1 MSDVAVLPAAL
12 AARAGAVADLIGERL
27 HTPALAAAA
36 AVRAARQ
43 TDMSFW
49 ADASLSEGHAGLA
62 LLHLQAARSAAA
74 NGSGTGKKEFDRAS
88 AFVRAAFS
96 ATREIP
102 MEHPGLF
109 DGTAGLAF
117 ALQDV
122 ARDEPR
128 FLPSLGRLH
137 DQLARQ
143 VIATDWPRLPGAVAD
158 HHYDLV
164 YGAAGIA
171 VQLCSAS
178 PVTPVVEEA
187 LDRCLRHL
195 VWVATDG
202 HWAVDGRLDTGM
214 SHGAAGI
221 TAALATAWRR
231 GRRVPGQRAALDEL
245 ATWLLDAGSGGGRGL
260 RWTRTVPTDDGEAAP
275 AWCHGTGG
283 VAAGLL
289 AVSRATGDRG
299 LEEQAFAALDGLLD
313 RVFAG
318 DVPRSPTVCHGLA
331 GLAVLAHE
339 FAAHGSG
346 GAARALPDLARRLV
360 DSADPD
366 LPLLYRDHET
376 TGHIVDN
383 PGLLTGAAGV
393 ALTLRAL
400 ATGHRPGWWSVL
412 LPQ

>member
-1 MSDVAVLPAAL
+1 MSDAALLPPGL

-27 HTPALAAAA
+27 ATPADADAA

-43 TDMSFW
+43 TDMPFW
-49 ADASLSEGHAGLA
+49 AGASLSEGHAGLA
-62 LLHLQAARSAAA
+62 LLHLH
-74 NGSGTGKKEFDRAS
+74 TGVDRAS

-96 ATREIP
+96 ATREDP
-102 MEHPGLF
+102 LDHPGLF

-122 ARDEPR
+122 SRHESR
-128 FLPSLGRLH
+128 FVPGLGRLH
-137 DQLARQ
+137 EQLARQ

-171 VQLCSAS
+171 VQLCS
-178 PVTPVVEEA
+178 VTPVTSAVEEA
-187 LDRCLRHL
+187 LDRCLRYL
-195 VWVATDG
+195 VWVAAAG
-202 HWAVDGRLDTGM
+202 HRAVRGRLDTGM

-221 TAALATAWRR
+221 AAALATAWRR

-245 ATWLLDAGSGGGRGL
+245 TAWLLAVGRGGGHGL
-260 RWTRTVPTDDGEAAP
+260 RWPRTVPADDGEAAP

-289 AVSRATGDRG
+289 AVARATGDRG
-299 LEEQAFAALDGLLD
+299 LEDRAFAALDGLLD
-313 RVFAG
+313 RVAAG

-331 GLAVLAHE
+331 GLVVLAHE
-339 FAAHGSG
+339 FAAHGSQ
-346 GAARALPDLARRLV
+346 GAARALPGLARRLV
-360 DSADPD
+360 DAADPD

-376 TGHIVDN
+376 TGHVVDN
-383 PGLLTGAAGV
+383 PGLLTGAAGI

-400 ATGHRPGWWSVL
+400 ATGHRPGWWNVL
-412 LPQ
+412 LPR

>member
-1 MSDVAVLPAAL
+1 MSDAALLPPGL

-27 HTPALAAAA
+27 ATPARADAA

-49 ADASLSEGHAGLA
+49 SGASLSEGHAGLA
-62 LLHLQAARSAAA
+62 LLHRH
-74 NGSGTGKKEFDRAS
+74 TGVDRAS

-96 ATREIP
+96 ATRENP
-102 MEHPGLF
+102 LDHPGLF

-122 ARDEPR
+122 SRDESR
-128 FLPSLGRLH
+128 FLPGLGRLH
-137 DQLARQ
+137 EQLARQ

-164 YGAAGIA
+164 YGAAGIT

-178 PVTPVVEEA
+178 PVTSAVEEA
-187 LDRCLRHL
+187 LDRCLRYL
-195 VWVATDG
+195 VWVATAG
-202 HWAVDGRLDTGM
+202 HWAVHGRLDTGM

-221 TAALATAWRR
+221 AAALAAAWRR

-245 ATWLLDAGSGGGRGL
+245 TAWLLAVGRGGGHGL
-260 RWTRTVPTDDGEAAP
+260 RWPRTVPADDREAAP

-289 AVSRATGDRG
+289 AVARATGDRG
-299 LEEQAFAALDGLLD
+299 LEDRAFAALDGLLD
-313 RVFAG
+313 RVAAG

-331 GLAVLAHE
+331 GLVVLAHE
-339 FAAHGSG
+339 FASHGSQ
-346 GAARALPDLARRLV
+346 GAARALPGLARRLV
-360 DSADPD
+360 DAADPD

-383 PGLLTGAAGV
+383 PGLLTGAAGI

-400 ATGHRPGWWSVL
+400 ATGHRPGWWTVL